1 MFGIEKVFAQIETVL
16 IQIIELRKWID
27 HTYAHRFSEVDDRID
42 YLEKIELR
50 VDKKLVEFQKEIAD
64 KYFEQMNAFL
74 RWNKE
79 IALVSCMNGKDPNI
93 NGLKREL
100 MKPYLDEKFAVNKA
114 AEAEKINQILKTQG
128 EQIRENREN
137 LYRDFLK
144 AEREGKDPV
153 LTQTLKAKLDT
164 LDEII
169 KGN

>member
-1 MFGIEKVFAQIETVL
+1 MLGDKKVLF
-16 IQIIELRKWID
+16 ELKKLQTEFNSFKD
-27 HTYAHRFSEVDDRID
+27 SLYHTYGHKLSEVEDRID
-42 YLEKIELR
+42 YLDKIELR
-50 VDKKLVEFQKEIAD
+50 VDQKLVEFQKEIAD

-79 IALVSCMNGKDPNI
+79 IALVSYMNGKDPDI

-100 MKPYLDEKFAVNKA
+100 MKPYLDEKFVANKA
-114 AEAEKINQILKTQG
+114 EEADKINQILKTQG
-128 EQIRENREN
+128 EQIRSKRET

-153 LTQTLKAKLDT
+153 LTQTLKAQLDI